1 MSETGEPFLN
11 LSRYSLDEKEQLT
24 TESMERGEPL
34 IYGGH
39 ISADGL
45 LGEHVSKSDE
55 RGDQEQRRETKGA
68 HVGKSP
74 KRMLA
79 PVESAPVG

>member
-1 MSETGEPFLN
+1 MSETGESFLN

-45 LGEHVSKSDE
+45 LGDLSSFQLLFRAEDLIGSITAPLGLPPWSK
-55 RGDQEQRRETKGA
+55 
-68 HVGKSP
+68 
-74 KRMLA
+74 
-79 PVESAPVG
+79 